1 MKRFCPAF
9 FLTLAV
15 ATLPSLSA
23 QSRASSI
30 HFENETREFGRV
42 TEGELL
48 KHTFRFTNKGT
59 AALEIF
65 SVEPS

>member
-1 MKRFCPAF
+1 MKRFCPACI
-9 FLTLAV
+9 LILAV
-15 ATLPSLSA
+15 AALPPIYA
-23 QSRASSI
+23 QSRAPSI
-30 HFENETREFGRV
+30 HFESETREFGRV

-48 KHTFRFTNKGT
+48 KHVFRFTNKGT